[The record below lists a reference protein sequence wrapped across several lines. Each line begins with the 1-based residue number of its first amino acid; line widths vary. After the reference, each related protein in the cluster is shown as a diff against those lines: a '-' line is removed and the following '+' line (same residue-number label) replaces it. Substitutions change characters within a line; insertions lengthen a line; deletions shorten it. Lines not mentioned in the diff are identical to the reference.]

1 MVKTILRRLLQMIPV
16 LFVVVT
22 LTFILTRMIPG
33 NPATA
38 VLGPQATT
46 EGHCQNG
53 RKNGA
58 E

>member
-1 MVKTILRRLLQMIPV
+1 MIPV

-22 LTFILTRMIPG
+22 LVFILTRMIPG

-46 EGHCQNG
+46 EDIAKMEEKMGLNKSKLEQYG
-53 RKNGA
+53 M
-58 E
+58 

>member
-1 MVKTILRRLLQMIPV
+1 MVKTNMRRLLQMIPV

-46 EGHCQNG
+46 EDIAKMEE
-53 RKNGA
+53 KNGA

>member
-1 MVKTILRRLLQMIPV
+1 MIPV

-22 LTFILTRMIPG
+22 LVFILTRMIPG

-46 EGHCQNG
+46 EDIAKMESDGTFDALPKKRNP
-53 RKNGA
+53 R
-58 E
+58 